1 VKIERCD
8 GGGVGKTML
17 MLLRQLSRSC
27 CVSSETWN
35 RVCRGRFFEDMAVV
49 RRVTVGVGVASGAAR
64 VGDFHRSG
72 QSVTCF
78 AVVSFL

>member
-35 RVCRGRFFEDMAVV
+35 RDMAVV

-78 AVVSFL
+78 AVVSFM